1 MGEETKTRELVLL
14 VLRYLRRYFLK
25 ILLTLGL
32 ENADSYGSFLLLF
45 LEGKIKIRIPFF
57 HLLLIQSHTLSN
69 IDVYANVL
77 YFSVAVPH

>member
-57 HLLLIQSHTLSN
+57 HLLLVSWVLLCSLLVKN
-69 IDVYANVL
+69 IFTVY
-77 YFSVAVPH
+77 